1 MDRAH
6 GWTDEQIEA
15 LERRISREYG
25 QAARE
30 MRALLEDRMA
40 RYASELEQRE
50 RALDDTPEA
59 RRAHREWL
67 RRRAA
72 DREWVEGMVDS
83 LEGSAMDAHG
93 RAMGM
98 VEDRL
103 PRVYAENADWA
114 AFEVDR
120 AARVDTAFTLTD
132 EDTVRQLMGRGELL
146 FEPPRP
152 DAAKVKAWT
161 DRKLTSTITQGILR
175 GESVP
180 HVADR
185 VAEVCGSGRA
195 AAVRTA
201 RTACTGA
208 ENAGRVSSYQRARR
222 LGIGLRQEWMATL
235 DGRTRDSHRLLDGE
249 RTEVGERFSNGLR
262 FPGDPQGTAAEVY
275 NCRCTLVPAVDGVD
289 QSAAARFS
297 RLPEGMTYED
307 WKEQARRRTEAR
319 KGATEIVAA
328 PPVTP
333 VPAMTTSADSFVSVL
348 DAAKASCPAENA
360 WRVDTTRTAEDF
372 NRDQVTMYVTPNG
385 STFALKDDGDIISVC
400 KNQITDKGTNAKSLM
415 AAAVENGG
423 THLDSFDG
431 NYGFYVKCGFEP
443 VSRCKFSKEFAPD
456 GWIEGRDD
464 EEDIYFMRYVGVG
477 NVRLDTK
484 EKAREAIPYSEGYD
498 EAEAIIKKLLK
509 EVNA

>member
-6 GWTDEQIEA
+6 GGTDEQIEA

-146 FEPPRP
+146 FEPPHP

-161 DRKLTSTITQGILR
+161 DRKLTSAITQGILR

-249 RTEVGERFSNGLR
+249 RAEVGERFSNGLR
-262 FPGDPQGTAAEVY
+262 FPGDPQGLAAEVY

-307 WKEQARRRTEAR
+307 WKEQARDRMEAKAARRGSTY
-319 KGATEIVAA
+319 TPA
-328 PPVTP
+328 PLDEQGQAVKWVLENNGIRVTP
-333 VPAMTTSADSFVSVL
+333 DNTVTLYHATPPENVESIMESGFRPTTAPINGGDPNNEVGPRVFFGADREWVERTWAGQSGTFEVLEVRVPVEYLQQAGQNVQEIFVEGTITRTL
-348 DAAKASCPAENA
+348 DGTWIPDVDPSDTA
-360 WRVDTTRTAEDF
+360 WRR
-372 NRDQVTMYVTPNG
+372 R
-385 STFALKDDGDIISVC
+385 ALK
-400 KNQITDKGTNAKSLM
+400 
-415 AAAVENGG
+415 
-423 THLDSFDG
+423 
-431 NYGFYVKCGFEP
+431 
-443 VSRCKFSKEFAPD
+443 
-456 GWIEGRDD
+456 
-464 EEDIYFMRYVGVG
+464 RYL
-477 NVRLDTK
+477 R
-484 EKAREAIPYSEGYD
+484 R
-498 EAEAIIKKLLK
+498 KK
-509 EVNA
+509 